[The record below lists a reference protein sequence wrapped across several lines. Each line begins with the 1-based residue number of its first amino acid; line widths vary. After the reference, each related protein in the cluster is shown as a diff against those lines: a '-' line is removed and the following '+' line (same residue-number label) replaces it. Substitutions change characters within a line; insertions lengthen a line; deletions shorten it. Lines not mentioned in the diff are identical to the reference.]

1 MDGKL
6 KTPGETQRLVN
17 LLFSMF
23 ETIYPSDY
31 KRQFPTDEFVLFQK
45 KSKAH
50 LIRQLSEE
58 QIKKGFDKITMRRMA
73 AEKSLDFLD
82 LDKILGVITGKMP
95 DPHAAPAGIYKEKRI
110 ELTVD
115 GRDKAP
121 PSIAESEMSKLREL
135 LGA

>member
-1 MDGKL
+1 MDGEM

-17 LLFSMF
+17 GLFALFQSYYPQDF
-23 ETIYPSDY
+23 QRQCPSDHSVAILK
-31 KRQFPTDEFVLFQK
+31 KRYAP
-45 KSKAH
+45 H
-50 LIRQLSEE
+50 IRPLTEE
-58 QIKKGFDKITMRRMA
+58 RIKRGFDKILERRA
-73 AEKSLDFLD
+73 SGDKSLDFLD